1 LANQDWENDMA
12 SAKCQLSTWILLVAV
27 FLIGVAALTLQPPWE
42 GADETAHWSYIQE
55 LADLGH
61 APRRDVDRLSADI
74 AHYPGPHPYG
84 DTEPFEETGFPTYRS
99 FREAPAPI
107 GAIAPTR
114 YQPSDGL
121 NWEAQHPPLYY
132 QLMVPVYRALHAL
145 PFRDHLEGL
154 RFVSWLMAFGGLA
167 LAALATLYMAPDWA
181 KPSAPLMA
189 AWPLMAPQFFLA
201 LARLG
206 NDSLCLLLDGLVWLL
221 VLRLTSR
228 IDRPLGR
235 LLPEALLMGVALG
248 LGLLTKA
255 FFAPISLGA
264 AAYLAFLAWRN
275 ATPVKAVLGFTVLGV
290 ALAIGGGWYVH
301 QYAVS
306 HDLTGGGDFVA
317 LRRSGGLTAGLAA
330 HADPAALVRGFAAM
344 AATLV
349 WTGSWSLAKPPEIL
363 ILGPLLLILIPL
375 ATWTSRLRRL
385 PPLAWS
391 PLFLVGPLF
400 LSLCYHVVA
409 YLALTGAGASTPG
422 YYLHILAAPLAFAVS
437 LGWRKGI
444 VLPALWIYTAVFTIA
459 LWGLEA
465 SMFSGC
471 AAKLKV
477 DPHFSFKGATCLI
490 DVKQLAVLGHPAVT
504 AGALGLAAVLVL
516 VVASQWRPT
525 VVAPG
530 ETLEPELTRL

>member
-1 LANQDWENDMA
+1 MA
-12 SAKCQLSTWILLVAV
+12 SAKCQISTWILLAAV
-27 FLIGVAALTLQPPWE
+27 FLVGLAALTLQPPWE

-55 LADLGH
+55 LADIGH
-61 APRRDVDRLSADI
+61 APHRGVDMLSADI

-84 DTEPFEETGFPTYRS
+84 DTEPFEETGFATYRS
-99 FREAPAPI
+99 FHDAPVAI
-107 GAIAPTR
+107 SAIAPSR
-114 YQPSDGL
+114 YQPSDAL

-132 QLMVPVYRALHAL
+132 ALMVPAYRALHAL

-154 RFVSWLMAFGGLA
+154 RFVSWLMAFAGLA
-167 LAALATLYMAPDWA
+167 LGALSTLYLAPDWA

-189 AWPLMAPQFFLA
+189 AWPFMAPQFFLA

-206 NDSLCLLLDGLVWLL
+206 NDSLCLLLDGLGWLL
-221 VLRLTSR
+221 LLRLTSR
-228 IDRPLGR
+228 IDRPIAG
-235 LLPEALLMGVALG
+235 LLPEAALFGVSLG

-255 FFAPISLGA
+255 FFVPISVGA
-264 AAYLAFLAWRN
+264 AAYLAFLGWRS
-275 ATPVKAVLGFTVLGV
+275 AKPIQGAVLAMTVLV
-290 ALAIGGGWYVH
+290 IALAIGGGWYLA
-301 QYAVS
+301 QYVTS

-317 LRRSGGLTAGLAA
+317 LNRNGGLAAGLGA
-330 HADPAALVRGFAAM
+330 HADPVALVRGFAAM

-375 ATWTSRLRRL
+375 ATWVSRLRTL
-385 PPLAWS
+385 PPLAWA
-391 PLFLVGPLF
+391 PVFLIGPLF

-422 YYLHILAAPLAFAVS
+422 YYLHILAAPMAFAVS

-444 VLPALWIYTAVFTIA
+444 VLPALWLYTALFTVG
-459 LWGLEA
+459 LWMLEA

-477 DPHFSFKGATCLI
+477 DPHFSFKGATCLV
-490 DVKQLAVLGHPAVT
+490 DVRQLTVLGHPAI
-504 AGALGLAAVLVL
+504 AAAALGVAAVLVIA
-516 VVASQWRPT
+516 VAAQWRPT
-525 VVAPG
+525 WAARG
-530 ETLEPELTRL
+530 ETQEPELTRL

>member
-1 LANQDWENDMA
+1 MA

-167 LAALATLYMAPDWA
+167 LGALATLYMAPDWA

-255 FFAPISLGA
+255 FFVPISLGA

-317 LRRSGGLTAGLAA
+317 LRRNGGLTAGLAA

-375 ATWTSRLRRL
+375 ATWASRLRRL

-504 AGALGLAAVLVL
+504 AGALGLAAVLVI

-530 ETLEPELTRL
+530 ATLEPERTRL

>member
-1 LANQDWENDMA
+1 MA

-27 FLIGVAALTLQPPWE
+27 FLIGLAALTLQPPWE

-99 FREAPAPI
+99 FREAPVAI
-107 GAIAPTR
+107 GVIAPTR
-114 YQPSDGL
+114 YQPSDAV

-167 LAALATLYMAPDWA
+167 LGALATLYLAPDWA

-228 IDRPLGR
+228 IDRPIGR
-235 LLPEALLMGVALG
+235 LLPEAVLMGVALG

-255 FFAPISLGA
+255 FFLPISLGA

-290 ALAIGGGWYVH
+290 ALAIGGGWYMA
-301 QYAVS
+301 QYGVS

-317 LRRSGGLTAGLAA
+317 LRRSGGLAAGLAA
-330 HADPAALVRGFAAM
+330 HADPAALARGFAAM

-375 ATWTSRLRRL
+375 ATWVSQLRRL

-391 PLFLVGPLF
+391 PLFLIGPLF

-422 YYLHILAAPLAFAVS
+422 YYLHILAAPMAFAVS

-444 VLPALWIYTAVFTIA
+444 VLPALWLYTAVFTVA
-459 LWGLEA
+459 MWGLEA
-465 SMFSGC
+465 SMFGGC

-490 DVKQLAVLGHPAVT
+490 DVKQLAVLGHPAI
-504 AGALGLAAVLVL
+504 AAAALGVAAVLVL
-516 VVASQWRPT
+516 AVATQWRPSLD
-525 VVAPG
+525 APG
-530 ETLEPELTRL
+530 AAMEPELTRL